1 MLLAILLPII
11 FAIFVPFIT
20 KYKHKFHPG
29 IVIFFIPFSIF
40 IYFLTFFGRDF
51 TNQQYTFKW
60 IPSLHINFDLF
71 LDGLSLL
78 FVLLISGIGTL
89 VVLYSVYYLDITASL
104 THFYI
109 YLLLFMSAM

>member
-1 MLLAILLPII
+1 MLLSILLPII

-60 IPSLHINFDLF
+60 IPSLHITFDLF
-71 LDGLSLL
+71 LYGLSLL
-78 FVLLISGIGTL
+78 FVLLINGIGTL
-89 VVLYSVYYLDITASL
+89 IDLYSVYYLDVRDIF
-104 THFYI
+104 TH
-109 YLLLFMSAM
+109 